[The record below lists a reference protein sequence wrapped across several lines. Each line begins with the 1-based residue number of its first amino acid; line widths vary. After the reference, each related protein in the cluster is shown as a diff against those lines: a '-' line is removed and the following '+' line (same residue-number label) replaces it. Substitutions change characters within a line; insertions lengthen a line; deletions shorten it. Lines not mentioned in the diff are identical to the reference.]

1 MPGYKQTIVLRRD
14 IRMGRGKAAAQAA
27 HASCEAV
34 FLVLDSRREEW
45 LIWLRAWRGTGQEK
59 VVLRVDSE
67 EELVGIYNRAKSL
80 GLPSSLVRD
89 AGRTQLAPG
98 TLTAAAVGPGPEE
111 LVDKVTGRL
120 KLY

>member
-1 MPGYKQTIVLRRD
+1 MEEIKQAIVLRRD

-34 FLVLDSRREEW
+34 FAILRSGRRIWTDW
-45 LIWLRAWRGTGQEK
+45 LEKWRASGQLK

-67 EELVGIYNRAKSL
+67 AELLDIYRKALELDLPASL
-80 GLPSSLVRD
+80 IAD
-89 AGRTQLAPG
+89 AGRTQLEPG
-98 TLTAAAVGPGPEE
+98 TRTAVAIGPAPSS
-111 LVDKVTGRL
+111 LVDKVTGHL